1 MPENVPWPDHGGKWR
16 AVNGE
21 AAGLG
26 LAPGHV
32 AHYLRL
38 MPLPR
43 PASPRVLMQD
53 LRLFWRARPRGHW
66 IAAAMA
72 ATITTAIFLAFYFD
86 SGTAERR
93 EQVIFLDS
101 WPANRTDDQIR
112 TQQKADLEARMRAE
126 AEHRRQLQRID
137 QNLNRLGL

>member
-1 MPENVPWPDHGGKWR
+1 ME
-16 AVNGE
+16 
-21 AAGLG
+21 AGLARG
-26 LAPGHV
+26 TG

-53 LRLFWRARPRGHW
+53 LRDFWRARARGHW

-72 ATITTAIFLAFYFD
+72 ATITTAIFLGFYLD
-86 SGTAERR
+86 SGTAETR

-101 WPANRTDDQIR
+101 WPASRTDAEIR
-112 TQQKADLEARMRAE
+112 TQQKADLDARNAAE
-126 AEHRRQLQRID
+126 AAHRRELQRLD
-137 QNLNRLGL
+137 QNLNRLGI